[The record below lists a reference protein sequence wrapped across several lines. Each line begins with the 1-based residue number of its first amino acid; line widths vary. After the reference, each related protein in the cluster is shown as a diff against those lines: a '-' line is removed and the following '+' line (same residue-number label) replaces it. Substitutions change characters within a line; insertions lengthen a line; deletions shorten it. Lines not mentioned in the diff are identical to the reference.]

1 MSYFSSSLIFQY
13 SYNSSNYQLEMKVCQ
28 FPQASENPLE
38 ILALC
43 FNQCVLSQSLN
54 TNFLL
59 CYKLQFQLLILVSQK
74 LI

>member
-1 MSYFSSSLIFQY
+1 MSYFSSSLFFQF
-13 SYNSSNYQLEMKVCQ
+13 SFNSSNIQLEMKVCQ

-43 FNQCVLSQSLN
+43 FNQCVLHQSLN
-54 TNFLL
+54 TKFLL
-59 CYKLQFQLLILVSQK
+59 CYKLQSQLLILVAQK